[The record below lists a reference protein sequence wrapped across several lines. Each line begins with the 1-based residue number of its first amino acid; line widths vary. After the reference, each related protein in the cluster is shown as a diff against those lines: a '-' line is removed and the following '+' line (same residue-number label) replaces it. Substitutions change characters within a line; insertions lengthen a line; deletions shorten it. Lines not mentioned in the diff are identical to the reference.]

1 MAKKNILAKIAW
13 MSLTSVCLLTQH
25 AYAFKIISFKGVP
38 AYWHKTGIQ
47 IEMDPNFGSAFNS
60 TGCDESEP
68 TGKACVTPRD
78 AIQRSVST
86 WKKVDGINIDANS
99 VKLKSIPGIPN
110 YDGKNQIK
118 FFKDQWETLPFA
130 PPTSALAVTIS
141 TYGDNSAI
149 EDADIFINGKYFD
162 WSIVNTADENTKH
175 DIQNVITHEMG
186 HFFGLDHSS
195 QNPNETNIDLA
206 SATMFYASYLGETS
220 RQTLEAD
227 DINGIKHLYT
237 TDDIEAPSVS
247 NISPSSVQ
255 VSYKGSVTLEITGDN
270 FLPMTTV
277 VLARNTDSGDVIGRT
292 LSVESG
298 KITASFDVSD
308 MQSGQYNVVVAN
320 SFNKFTQMDKGFAI
334 ENTTVPGI
342 YNGEQAS
349 SDGQMGG
356 CRSSGSSSLLFFLLP
371 LLFVIPRRFQK
382 QN

>member
-1 MAKKNILAKIAW
+1 MKKNILAKIAL

-47 IEMDPNFGSAFNS
+47 IEMDPDFGSAFNS
-60 TGCDESEP
+60 KGCDSNFV
-68 TGKACVTPRD
+68 GKCVTPVD
-78 AIQRSVST
+78 AIRQSVTT
-86 WKKVDGINIDANS
+86 WKKVSGVSIDTND
-99 VKLKSIPGIPN
+99 VKPKIITGIPN

-141 TYGDNSAI
+141 TYGEHSEI

-162 WSIVNTADENTKH
+162 WAVVDTSNENNKH

-206 SATMFYASYLGETS
+206 SATMFYASYIGETS
-220 RQTLEAD
+220 RRTLEDD
-227 DINGIKHLYT
+227 DITGIKHLYT
-237 TDDIEAPSVS
+237 TDEVDEPSIS

-255 VSYKGSVTLEITGDN
+255 VSYKGSITLEITGDN

-292 LSVESG
+292 LSVEGS

-320 SFNKFTQMDKGFAI
+320 SFNKFVQVDKGFSI
-334 ENTTVPGI
+334 ENSTVPGV
-342 YNGEQAS
+342 YNADQANS
-349 SDGQMGG
+349 NGQMGG

-371 LLFVIPRRFQK
+371 ILFILPRRIRQ
-382 QN
+382 QA